1 MLVNRSWVHGQ
12 QQLAAQP
19 FVVSDVAVMHEKP
32 IAPTKGV
39 AIGLLDRC
47 SGSGPHMRQEQWAAD
62 LGGKLEQVLI
72 APGRNDAAKQ
82 RRLGAVVIPA
92 QPGPVTV
99 GYRHVRGV
107 PAALLDQRP
116 LRVVQQ
122 FLGRDRGTQVCDPTT
137 HGILFSR
144 RVGFIVARGHPPAG
158 RIQRCATCSRA
169 VSRIS
174 RCTKPSLRI
183 TGGGISN
190 GYGGGLPIEVLT

>member
-1 MLVNRSWVHGQ
+1 MR
-12 QQLAAQP
+12 
-19 FVVSDVAVMHEKP
+19 FVVEMAGTAVTSRASATSLSP
-32 IAPTKGV
+32 RT
-39 AIGLLDRC
+39 
-47 SGSGPHMRQEQWAAD
+47 
-62 LGGKLEQVLI
+62 
-72 APGRNDAAKQ
+72 
-82 RRLGAVVIPA
+82 
-92 QPGPVTV
+92 GPVAV

-144 RVGFIVARGHPPAG
+144 RVGFIVARGHPAAG
-158 RIQRCATCSRA
+158 RIQLCAICSRA